1 MPAGLLGAAAVAGAA
16 NTLWQYNRE
25 NYMFD
30 VPLRQ
35 ARDFQKQNVNL
46 ARYALF
52 REDIRDL
59 AALTTDKVS
68 NLLVTNTLKVGFV
81 VTVYFNF
88 DRTDEGFLRNSWHDQ
103 VLCVALGMTLLTS
116 FFFLMTSIWFA
127 MHALQ
132 LAQAITTKLL
142 VQVVRIPMP
151 SEVDISKAATEGKE
165 FEMNFREALRVPFIR
180 DDPNTNQNGQPPRNS
195 SPNLDH
201 TLNSDDISM
210 SDISGLQRL
219 PHRMKTMVKEGIET
233 QNGAPPKPGG
243 PVVTSLNELVY
254 GYENMDKTFSQI
266 EPHLKLLNLVASSW
280 QPFDL
285 YSKVTTVL
293 GSSSLF
299 SGLAFY
305 AIYYLK
311 PMDGSGEVTPEA
323 WCCFLFMSTLA
334 WWNMTIEIAGS
345 KVDMAI
351 TALLILVGPG
361 FWLLTDKPSLTLNIM
376 QKFGCPFLIFTQGLW
391 ITFLG
396 IRACTFGGVWPHFFT
411 STRFLNVMHK
421 QKGPIEIPRD
431 IGRKAKE
438 EDQWAW
444 DDTSSSDSADL
455 EDINRAMA
463 IAQPLVDSLSCVAL
477 QPQSHGSR
485 AAVIEAR
492 DTLREAARAA
502 GVSRSTVL
510 VKGFYI
516 SLEMAGDQ
524 DREMQWVDPCGLT
537 EEPEYATAPETVSLV
552 EVLETANQVADL
564 LYAHA
569 VKWTVDDM
577 VNLASY
583 GGEPVVG
590 VHSFLY
596 QFETT
601 YEKSA
606 HFRPSADYLF
616 KVAMALVTLF
626 WILALLWS
634 LWFSSNVFNRITLTG
649 SELAWQMP
657 QPWRMVK
664 SFGCQLEGTHFTVT
678 DGYTVQVLN
687 EDGSLYL
694 HFEACGDGPVLA
706 VDFGQGGEV
715 LACCENGTQS
725 TWLANGKVVRQEWLS
740 KFGGLTDLAVD
751 RTPVEAPD
759 HIDAIAIRDNQLLG
773 IVFEDSGAWRIFGAL
788 TLPQNKGDTKQ
799 ITALAIRLGRALVL
813 TKQDEVYEMDV
824 PSGFW
829 VGPMLLPTL
838 GSKSTYD
845 WISVCRLSAGRWRFV
860 GHPGAAPIQLWKFK
874 RPPVNSLPP
883 RQDETHHE
891 LAVAA

>member
-35 ARDFQKQNVNL
+35 SRDFQKQNVNL

-52 REDIRDL
+52 REDIRDI
-59 AALTTDKVS
+59 ASLTTDKVS

-88 DRTDEGFLRNSWHDQ
+88 DRTDDGFARNTWHDQ
-103 VLCVALGMTLLTS
+103 VLCVVLCMTLMTS

-151 SEVDISKAATEGKE
+151 TELDIAKAASEGKE

-180 DDPNTNQNGQPPRNS
+180 DDPNSKNGQTAARTS
-195 SPNLDH
+195 TANLEH
-201 TLNSDDISM
+201 QLPSDDISM

-219 PHRMKTMVKEGIET
+219 PHRMKTMVKEGMENT
-233 QNGAPPKPGG
+233 PQPKGGAT
-243 PVVTSLNELVY
+243 VTTLNELIY
-254 GYENMDKTFSQI
+254 GYDLMEKTFSQM
-266 EPHLKLLNLVASSW
+266 EAHLKLLNLVASSW

-293 GSSSLF
+293 GSSCLF
-299 SGLAFY
+299 SGLAYY
-305 AIYYLK
+305 AIYYMK
-311 PMDGSGEVTPEA
+311 PHNSGEVTPEA
-323 WCCFLFMSTLA
+323 WFCFLFMSTLA

-345 KVDMAI
+345 KVDLAI
-351 TALLILVGPG
+351 TALFICVGPG
-361 FWLLTDKPSLTLNIM
+361 WWLLTDRPSLTLNLM
-376 QKFGCPFLIFTQGLW
+376 QKFGCPFLIFTQAVW
-391 ITFLG
+391 ISYLG
-396 IRACTFGGVWPHFFT
+396 IKACTFGGVWPHFFT

-421 QKGPIEIPRD
+421 QRGPIEIPRD
-431 IGRKAKE
+431 IARKAKE

-444 DDTSSSDSADL
+444 DDTSSCDSASGL
-455 EDINRAMA
+455 EDVNRAMA
-463 IAQPLVDSLSCVAL
+463 IAQPLVDALSCIAL
-477 QPQSHGSR
+477 QPQSLSSR
-485 AAVIEAR
+485 YQVVEAR

-510 VKGFYI
+510 IKGFFI
-516 SLEMAGDQ
+516 SLEMTGDQ
-524 DREMQWVDPCGLT
+524 EREMQWVDPCGLSD
-537 EEPEYATAPETVSLV
+537 EPDYATAPETVSLAEVV
-552 EVLETANQVADL
+552 EMAHQVADI
-564 LYAHA
+564 LYTHA

-583 GGEPVVG
+583 GGEPVAG
-590 VHSFLY
+590 VHSFLF

-626 WILALLWS
+626 WILALLWAF
-634 LWFSSNVFNRITLTG
+634 WFSINVFNKITLTG
-649 SELAWQMP
+649 EQLDWQLP

-664 SFGCQLEGTHFTVT
+664 SFGCELHGTHFTVT

-687 EDGSLYL
+687 SDGSLFL

-715 LACCENGTQS
+715 IACCEKGTQS
-725 TWLANGKVVRQEWLS
+725 TWIENGKVVRQQWVS
-740 KFGGLTDLAVD
+740 NFTMLTDIAVD
-751 RTPVEAPD
+751 RTPLETDD
-759 HIDAIAIRDNQLLG
+759 HIDALAIRNNQLLG
-773 IVFEDSGAWRIFGAL
+773 IVFEPTGWRIFGAL
-788 TLPQNKGDTKQ
+788 TLPQNKDRTEE
-799 ITALAIRLGRALVL
+799 ITALAIRLGRALIL
-813 TKQDEVYEMDV
+813 TNSDEVFEMDV
-824 PSGFW
+824 PSGMW
-829 VGPMLLPTL
+829 AGPMLLPTL
-838 GSKSTYD
+838 GSKVAYD
-845 WISVCRLSAGRWRFV
+845 WISVCRLSGARWRFV
-860 GHPGAAPIQLWKFK
+860 GQPSASPIQLWAFT
-874 RPPVNSLPP
+874 RPPVNDLPP
-883 RQDETHHE
+883 RKDEDDHQLS
-891 LAVAA
+891 LAA